1 MIDMDRASGAASA
14 LTRRATF
21 IRHGESMANIGQW
34 DGGFAEIPL
43 TNLGEKQSEILAA
56 KWPAAPDLIV
66 VSPYL
71 RTQQTA
77 APTIARFPD
86 VPVETWPIHEFT
98 FWDPAYWGSD
108 SAEDTFE
115 MVERFWRRADP
126 DFRHAEGTE
135 NFRDLL
141 GRTEAALAKL
151 AARDDAQ
158 HVLLFTHGHFMQALR
173 HTLFYPEWTPR
184 EKMANFRAYDDA
196 HRVKNT
202 ETMNVELTNG
212 EWRLL
217 KT

>member
-1 MIDMDRASGAASA
+1 MTETDRAVSTAV
-14 LTRRATF
+14 RRATF

-43 TNLGEKQSEILAA
+43 TNLGEKQAEILAGT
-56 KWPAAPDLIV
+56 WDFTPDLIV

-98 FWDPAYWGSD
+98 FWDPAYWGASPD
-108 SAEDTFE
+108 ATFE
-115 MVERFWRRADP
+115 MIERFWRDADP
-126 DFRHAEGTE
+126 DYRHDPRTE
-135 NFRDLL
+135 SFRDLL
-141 GRTEAALAKL
+141 NRTENALAQV
-151 AARDDAQ
+151 AARPELDR
-158 HVLLFTHGHFMQALR
+158 VLLFTHGHFMQALR
-173 HTLFYPEWTPR
+173 HTLYWPEWSAR

-202 ETMNVELTNG
+202 QTISTELKDG
-212 EWRLL
+212 GWRIL
-217 KT
+217 